1 MVEHFPFIV
10 RLAFRV
16 VFVLAVFVGEA
27 FAELTTAAAV
37 HHGLVAVLA
46 KVFGNV
52 VLVGV
57 EADDNDR
64 LAEGRGQEGQQQK
77 KGSALTEHVRKGRGI
92 IFTPMNLFGDTPLNF
107 PLPDA
112 HLQLWEQFFAKAESD
127 RYFTTPWRQRERKM
141 YDKMVLDP
149 RLTAYYGGANGL
161 EWTADLL
168 AIREK
173 VELECGADRRAYQ
186 LDFSDLGIGRALK

>member
-10 RLAFRV
+10 RLAFGV

-57 EADDNDR
+57 EVDDDDR

-77 KGSALTEHVRKGRGI
+77 KGSALTEHASGEILGKGRGI
-92 IFTPMNLFGDTPLNF
+92 VQTKDCFVHQT
-107 PLPDA
+107 
-112 HLQLWEQFFAKAESD
+112 
-127 RYFTTPWRQRERKM
+127 R
-141 YDKMVLDP
+141 P
-149 RLTAYYGGANGL
+149 RASLIL
-161 EWTADLL
+161 S
-168 AIREK
+168 R
-173 VELECGADRRAYQ
+173 
-186 LDFSDLGIGRALK
+186 F